1 MVHAF
6 QRIDDW
12 RAARARAGR
21 MLLALDFDGTLA
33 PIVARPDEAALLPS
47 ARAALEHV
55 LGRTDTIVAV
65 VSGRALA
72 DVRTRVGLVA
82 VHYAGNHGLEIE
94 GPGGVHRLHHE
105 AELARPA
112 LAACAQALRAD
123 FADDD
128 AVLVEDK
135 RLSLSVHFRLVAD
148 RAREQ
153 AIRDQVERRRGHP
166 HERLRL
172 MDGKKV
178 VEIRPTVDWDKGRA
192 TVFLMDTLLDGAVHA
207 PVVYIGDDRTDEDA
221 FAILR
226 GRGEGVIVADGVPAS
241 SHALAWLR
249 SPEEVALLIDRLA
262 ED

>member
-33 PIVARPDEAALLPS
+33 PIVPTPDEAALLPS
-47 ARAALEHV
+47 AHTALARLLQRA
-55 LGRTDTIVAV
+55 DTIVAV

-72 DVRTRVGLVA
+72 DVRTRVGLDA

-94 GPGGVHRLHHE
+94 GPGGVHRLHDE

-123 FADDD
+123 FAGDNTI
-128 AVLVEDK
+128 LVEDK

-148 RAREQ
+148 SARER
-153 AIRDQVERRRGHP
+153 AIRDQVERRCGDPRHG
-166 HERLRL
+166 LRL
-172 MDGKKV
+172 TDGKKV
-178 VEIRPTVDWDKGRA
+178 VEIRPAVDWDKGRA
-192 TVFLMDTLLDGAVHA
+192 TGFLVDTLLNGAMHA

-226 GRGEGVIVADGVPAS
+226 GRGEGVLVADSVPAS
-241 SHALAWLR
+241 SQALAWLR
-249 SPEEVALLIDRLA
+249 SPDEVVTLIDRLA